1 VGIVSRIFRLSID
14 LETLT
19 DELFA
24 FVMDPRSTRYQRRVV
39 KELRALAPGVIP
51 VMEMMIL
58 DGVEERRYVRDYVTA
73 VLGGDADQDVFY
85 VT

>member
-1 VGIVSRIFRLSID
+1 MPPIFRLAID
-14 LETLT
+14 EETLT
-19 DELFA
+19 DELFE
-24 FVMDPRSTRYQRRVV
+24 FVRDPRSTRYQRQVV

-58 DGVEERRYVRDYVTA
+58 DGVDERHYVRDYVHA
-73 VLGGDADQDVFY
+73 VLGAGADPDVFQ

>member
-1 VGIVSRIFRLSID
+1 MSRIFRLSID
-14 LETLT
+14 EETLT

-24 FVMDPRSTRYQRRVV
+24 FVLDPRSTRYQRRVV

-58 DGVEERRYVRDYVTA
+58 DGVEERRHVREYVAA
-73 VLGGDADQDVFY
+73 VLGGGDDTDVYY